1 MKIVIIDDDPIVAG
15 ALKTIIET
23 KDQIQVCALGNDGQ
37 ELISLYSKHL
47 PDIVLLDIQM
57 KHMSG
62 IDAGKD
68 LLSKY
73 EDARIIF
80 LTTFSDDHYI
90 IEALR
95 MGAKGYLLKQ
105 NYPHIIP
112 ALEAVIAGQHVFG
125 EEIVSKLPR
134 LSDPNAKKESVSEK
148 LTEKEKETLALIGEG
163 LSNKEIAEKLFVSE
177 GTVRNTVSMLLD
189 KLNLKSRTQLAI
201 YYLKHTDY

>member
-1 MKIVIIDDDPIVAG
+1 MKILIIDDDPIVAG

-23 KDQIQVCALGNDGQ
+23 SSDIKVCALGKDGE
-37 ELISLYSKHL
+37 ELLELYIEYQ

-62 IDAGKD
+62 IEAGKG
-68 LLSKY
+68 LLLTFK
-73 EDARIIF
+73 DARIIF
-80 LTTFSDDHYI
+80 LTTFLDDTYI

-105 NYPHIIP
+105 NYPHIVP
-112 ALEAVIAGQHVFG
+112 ALEAVFAGQHVFG

-134 LSDPNAKKESVSEK
+134 LSGQNHIKEGLSTE
-148 LTEKEKETLALIGEG
+148 LTEKEKETLKRIGEG
-163 LSNKEIAEKLFVSE
+163 LSNKEIAEQLFVSE
-177 GTVRNTVSMLLD
+177 GTVRNTVSILLD

-201 YYLKHTDY
+201 YYLKHT